1 MYSVYVLY
9 SEKFGKTY
17 IGFTSDLLN
26 RMRSHN
32 HYGTDGFTKPYRPW
46 KLIYVEMFEL
56 KSEAMKRE
64 KELKS
69 GKGRLFIKTEILPI
83 MKSVGFISA

>member
-1 MYSVYVLY
+1 MYSVYVLF
-9 SEKFGKTY
+9 SENYGKTY
-17 IGFTSDLLN
+17 TGFTSDLLN
-26 RMRSHN
+26 RMKSHN
-32 HYGTDGFTKPYRPW
+32 HYGTDGFTKNYRPW
-46 KLIYVEMFEL
+46 KLIHIEIFEGKL
-56 KSEAMKRE
+56 EAMKRE